1 MNKAILGT
9 GTLFGLLAV
18 ILGAFGA
25 HYLKV
30 RLPADTL
37 DSYQTGVTYLM
48 YHALFLLILGS
59 MTSLQTGEK
68 RTVFYLVASG
78 VFFFSFSI
86 LALTTAPLA
95 GLDLSSI
102 GWVTP
107 IGGVL
112 LIAGWAVFG
121 YRVFRGLN

>member
-1 MNKAILGT
+1 MNKAIVGT
-9 GTLFGLLAV
+9 GTLFGILAV

-30 RLPADTL
+30 RLSETSLA
-37 DSYQTGVTYLM
+37 SFQTGVTYLM

-59 MTSLQTGEK
+59 MNALKTRAK
-68 RTVFYLVASG
+68 RTVFYLISSG

-86 LALTTAPLA
+86 FALTTAPLA

-107 IGGVL
+107 IGGAL

>member
-1 MNKAILGT
+1 MNKAIVGT
-9 GTLFGLLAV
+9 GTLFGMLAV

-30 RLPADTL
+30 RLSETTL

-59 MTSLQTGEK
+59 MNSFKTRAK
-68 RTVFYLVASG
+68 RTVFYLIVSG
-78 VFFFSFSI
+78 MVFFSFSI
-86 LALTTAPLA
+86 FALTTAPLA

-107 IGGVL
+107 IGGAL
-112 LIAGWAVFG
+112 LIAGWGVFG
-121 YRVFRGLN
+121 YRVFRGFI

>member
-1 MNKAILGT
+1 MNKAILCT
-9 GTLFGLLAV
+9 GTIFGLLAV

-25 HYLKV
+25 HYLKT
-30 RLPADTL
+30 RLPAAML
-37 DSYQTGVTYLM
+37 DSYHTGITYLM
-48 YHALFLLILGS
+48 YHALFLLILGGI
-59 MTSLQTGEK
+59 TSVKTGEK
-68 RTVFYLVASG
+68 RAVFYLVTSG
-78 VFFFSFSI
+78 IIFFSFSI

-95 GLDLSSI
+95 GLDLSFI

-112 LIAGWAVFG
+112 LIAGWVVFG